1 MIKKKLALR
10 TARIFFVIGFVFA
23 VSFLQICEAQQFKN
37 PNGRNDAWGYTG
49 IGGGGAMFFPAIS
62 PHDPAVAFIACDMGG
77 GYATYNGG
85 QSWRMFNLKG
95 QIHLYVF
102 DPLDANTIYAN
113 ATGLFKSTDKGNTWR
128 LLYPDPAEINGYVS
142 KGDHGGEVIA
152 TKDNTIQNVTALAID
167 PDNSKNLYAG
177 ISIDKQFALYRSTDG
192 GMHWKKEKELTDGVK
207 NIFIDPSSPKD
218 NRTVYVAGNTSIA
231 QRKKG
236 EWQINKAPE
245 ASSELGEYSGG
256 YDTKQKKY
264 YIYCI
269 SKNAAA
275 PEKVQSTI
283 YATDNGGQSWKNI
296 QQGLLAYRFK
306 GTAMPEW
313 RSLSTSAL
321 HPEVVYVSYHALK
334 INDTATCFGVA
345 KSGDYGKTWKLVW
358 KDMVSPKGMTVSPN
372 FSKDWLNDRF
382 GPTWGEN
389 PLCLGVSS
397 TNPDLCY
404 GTDFGRTIK
413 TSNGGKTWQQVYSKQ
428 TKNVGWSST
437 GLEVT
442 TGYGVLFDP
451 FDKQH
456 VFMAN
461 TDIGLLESKDGTKS
475 WMSATKK
482 RGIPD
487 EWVNTCYW
495 LTFDAEVKGKA
506 WAVMS
511 GVHDL
516 PRPKMFRRNGVVDY
530 SGGILLTE
538 NSGKSWQPVS
548 ADIGEAAMTHIL
560 YDPASKSSARTLYAC
575 AFGKG
580 VYKSVDGGK
589 TWTQKNK
596 GIAGAEP
603 FAWQITRREKDGA
616 LFLIVSRRSEDGS
629 IDNDKD
635 GALYRSDDG
644 AENWIKISLPKGTN
658 GPTSLVIDPTHPDQL
673 VLAAWGRKTSG
684 LFTPDIGGGI
694 FVSSD
699 EGNTWKQ
706 VMEKDQHISD
716 LSFDK
721 RVNRFYACGFEGSAY
736 YSEDGASTWN
746 RIKGYNFKWGKKVDF
761 DPNDPEKIYIIT
773 FGGGVW
779 YGSAKGDGQAKEDI
793 ITPLK

>member
-1 MIKKKLALR
+1 MIKRKLTLR
-10 TARIFFVIGFVFA
+10 TAGIYFIIGFVF
-23 VSFLQICEAQQFKN
+23 SGFFLKICEAQQVKN
-37 PNGRNDAWGYTG
+37 PNGRNDAWGYIG

-62 PHDPAVAFIACDMGG
+62 PHNPSVAFIACDMGG
-77 GYATYNGG
+77 GYATHNGG

-95 QIHLYVF
+95 QIHMYVF

-128 LLYPDPAEINGYVS
+128 LLYPDPDAIIGYVS

-152 TKDNTIQNVTALAID
+152 TKENTIQSVTTLAID
-167 PDNSKNLYAG
+167 PANSKKLYAG
-177 ISIDKQFALYRSTDG
+177 ISIDKQYALCISDDG
-192 GMHWKKEKELTDGVK
+192 GLHWTKAKEFGDGVK
-207 NIFIDPSSPKD
+207 NIFIDPSSPKED
-218 NRTVYVAGNTSIA
+218 RTIYVAGNNSIV

-236 EWQINKAPE
+236 KWQINKGPE
-245 ASSELGEYSGG
+245 ASADLTEISGG
-256 YDTKQKKY
+256 FDKKQQKY
-264 YIYCI
+264 FIYCI
-269 SKNAAA
+269 SKKAVDA
-275 PEKVQSTI
+275 EKVQTTI
-283 YATDNGGQSWKNI
+283 YVTDNGGKLWQNI
-296 QQGLLAYRFK
+296 QGGLLSFRFK
-306 GTAMPEW
+306 GAAMPVW
-313 RSLSTSAL
+313 RSLATSAL

-345 KSGDYGKTWKLVW
+345 KSGDHGKTWKLVW
-358 KDMVSPKGMTVSPN
+358 KDMVLPKGMIVSPN
-372 FSKDWLNDRF
+372 FGKDWLNERF

-389 PLCLGVSS
+389 PLCLGVSP

-413 TSNGGKTWQQVYSKQ
+413 TGNGGKTWQQVYSKQ

-487 EWVNTCYW
+487 EWVNTCYG
-495 LTFDAEVKGKA
+495 LTFDTEVKGKA

-516 PRPKMFRRNGVVDY
+516 PRPKMFRRNGVMDY
-530 SGGILLTE
+530 TGGILLTE

-548 ADIGEAAMTHIL
+548 ADIGEAAMTHIM

-580 VYKSVDGGK
+580 VYKSADGGK
-589 TWTQKNK
+589 TWTQKNN

-603 FAWQITRREKDGA
+603 FAWQLTRRESDGA

-629 IDNDKD
+629 IGNEKD

-644 AENWIKISLPKGTN
+644 AENWTRITLPEGTN
-658 GPTSLVIDPTHPDQL
+658 GPTSLVIDPLHPHQL
-673 VLAAWGRKTSG
+673 VLAAWGRKTTG

-694 FVSSD
+694 FITSD

-706 VMEKDQHISD
+706 VMENDQHISD

-736 YSEDGASTWN
+736 YSEDGGSTWN
-746 RIKGYNFKWGKKVDF
+746 RIKGFNFKWGKKVDF

-779 YGSAKGDGQAKEDI
+779 YGPAKGDSQAKEDI
-793 ITPLK
+793 ITSLK